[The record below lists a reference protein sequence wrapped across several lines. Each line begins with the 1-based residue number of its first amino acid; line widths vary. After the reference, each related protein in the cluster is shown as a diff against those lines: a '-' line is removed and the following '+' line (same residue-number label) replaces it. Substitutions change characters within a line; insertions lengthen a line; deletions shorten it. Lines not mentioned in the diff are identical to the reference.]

1 MFLVSEGAVKDLDEV
16 AGLVSAAVSIVC
28 IDYDMVR

>member
-1 MFLVSEGAVKDLDEV
+1 V

-28 IDYDMVR
+28 IDYDMVRWGKRKLID